1 MESPLDAGDADYDG
15 LVEQIKRKYMRI
27 KELEAKVKRS
37 DLKTQLYSNQAEIAS
52 HAFWSANEGEEK
64 ERLRRDADYLHAKA
78 SRHDIKTAD
87 WTDAVVSEL
96 ALLSEMEA
104 KLSGKSGSACQNK

>member
-1 MESPLDAGDADYDG
+1 MESPLDAGDADR
-15 LVEQIKRKYMRI
+15 LVKQIEAKYSRI
-27 KELEAKVKRS
+27 QKLEAEVKGS
-37 DLKTQLYSNQAEIAS
+37 DLKAQRYSNQAEIAS
-52 HAFWSANEGEEK
+52 DAFWSAKEGEEK
-64 ERLRRDADYLHAKA
+64 ERLMRYADDLHAKA
-78 SRHDIKTAD
+78 SLHDIETAD